1 MSNLAFDFNITSL
14 IMLKARNRN
23 STRNREH
30 HKYMVCRN
38 ICSLRK
44 VMLEVVGV
52 GYLLTEIINNNFYK
66 HLLCVWQQINMTL
79 VHQYFKNLF
88 DTSCTVLSLIFS
100 SLLIFRKDRSYNFF
114 ITINFPI
121 SLPFLKCIKL
131 LSK

>member
-66 HLLCVWQQINMTL
+66 HLLCV
-79 VHQYFKNLF
+79 
-88 DTSCTVLSLIFS
+88 
-100 SLLIFRKDRSYNFF
+100 
-114 ITINFPI
+114 
-121 SLPFLKCIKL
+121 
-131 LSK
+131 